1 MSNEHERI
9 EELLSVRAL
18 GGMEAPELAEY
29 ARIRTDHGDCEI
41 CLRAELEFDEIAGR
55 LAFALEPVELPAG
68 MEDTLLR
75 RATSE
80 RPADDEVAAR
90 RRAPRG
96 ERVARPGRTA
106 RTAVAVAAALALV
119 AGAFAGGYFAH
130 GGAKVPPQ
138 EQALS
143 AYLVHPD
150 VHLVQFHGKAGNLA
164 VAFRPGLHQAFVFGA
179 NLRGVPSGK
188 QYEVWLFPP
197 GGGAPARGPT
207 FNPPAPGSVVVVPVS
222 ADPSRS
228 VLMAVTVERA
238 GGVDAP
244 TSNPVLTAP
253 IKSA

>member
-29 ARIRTDHGDCEI
+29 ARIRADHGDCEI

-68 MEDTLLR
+68 MEDALMQ

-90 RRAPRG
+90 RAVRR

-130 GGAKVPPQ
+130 GGAKVPAQ
-138 EQALS
+138 QQALTT
-143 AYLVHPD
+143 YLAHPD
-150 VHLVQFHGKAGNLA
+150 VQLVQFQGKAGNLA
-164 VAFRPGLHQAFVFGA
+164 VAFRPGQRQAFVFGA
-179 NLRGVPSGK
+179 NLKGVPSGK

-197 GGGAPARGPT
+197 GNAAPARGPT
-207 FNPPAPGSVVVVPVS
+207 FDPPAPGSVVVVPVN

-238 GGVDAP
+238 GGVNAP

-253 IKSA
+253 IRSA